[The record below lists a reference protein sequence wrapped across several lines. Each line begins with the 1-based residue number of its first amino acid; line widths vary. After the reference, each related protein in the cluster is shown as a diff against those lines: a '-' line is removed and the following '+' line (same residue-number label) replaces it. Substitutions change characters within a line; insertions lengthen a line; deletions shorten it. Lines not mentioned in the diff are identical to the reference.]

1 MLVEQQNHEELIIH
15 LPNVHLFRNNVIEEK
30 ESQNSDSEVQNSD
43 SEDKNSDSDIEEI
56 EYLSIIAESRRIA
69 EENNRRIE
77 SENFRRATL
86 ENFDDEI
93 NKKFNTKLDFSHKNK
108 YKEDINYQRCYNLC
122 RKNKCIICLQSVS
135 FRSQI
140 WKCKKCK
147 KIVHLD
153 CLLKWC
159 SANQKKQSKCFWCDY
174 SF

>member
-30 ESQNSDSEVQNSD
+30 EAQ
-43 SEDKNSDSDIEEI
+43 NSDSDIEEI

-108 YKEDINYQRCYNLC
+108 YK
-122 RKNKCIICLQSVS
+122 
-135 FRSQI
+135 
-140 WKCKKCK
+140 
-147 KIVHLD
+147 
-153 CLLKWC
+153 
-159 SANQKKQSKCFWCDY
+159 
-174 SF
+174 

>member
-30 ESQNSDSEVQNSD
+30 ESQNSDSEAQNSD
-43 SEDKNSDSDIEEI
+43 SEAQNSDSDIEEI

-108 YKEDINYQRCYNLC
+108 YK
-122 RKNKCIICLQSVS
+122 
-135 FRSQI
+135 
-140 WKCKKCK
+140 
-147 KIVHLD
+147 
-153 CLLKWC
+153 
-159 SANQKKQSKCFWCDY
+159 
-174 SF
+174 